1 VSRDARPGS
10 ERTAPVMLVIY
21 LVILVWALLSWIR

>member
-1 VSRDARPGS
+1 VSRDSRS

-21 LVILVWALLSWIR
+21 LVVLVWAVLAWIR